1 MKNLNEFIGTFS
13 NANKFHGIDFQP
25 EENDSEKIIEVDLIR
40 KYDTQES
47 KSFIYSIHKL

>member
-25 EENDSEKIIEVDLIR
+25 EENDSRENYRSRFDKKI
-40 KYDTQES
+40 
-47 KSFIYSIHKL
+47 